1 VLRAGR
7 GVLRA
12 GAEVLRAGVEVLR
25 AGVEAFRAG
34 RGVLRTGLEV
44 SLAGL
49 QAGQQRPGGGADRV
63 DRLVERLCVV
73 RAGEADATHR
83 PHVLERGRMHVVVG
97 DTGGVRRAQDLDIAA
112 HETDVTPQ

>member
-1 VLRAGR
+1 
-7 GVLRA
+7 
-12 GAEVLRAGVEVLR
+12 VLR

-44 SLAGL
+44 FLAGL
-49 QAGQQRPGGGADRV
+49 QAGQQSPGGGADRV
-63 DRLVERLCVV
+63 HRLVEHLCVV
-73 RAGEADATHR
+73 RAGEAYTTHR

-97 DTGGVRRAQDLDIAA
+97 YADGIRRAQDLDVAA